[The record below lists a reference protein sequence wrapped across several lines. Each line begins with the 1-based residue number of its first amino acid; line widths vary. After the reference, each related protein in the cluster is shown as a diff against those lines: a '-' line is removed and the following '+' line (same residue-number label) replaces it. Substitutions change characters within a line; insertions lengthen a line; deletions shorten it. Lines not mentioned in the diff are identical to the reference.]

1 MRAPIAR
8 LLRVVNQRAAESKP
22 VDAKEM
28 REYRN
33 RALRYTPG
41 SQVLPACFR
50 APMTPSRLFRVNSSR
65 DASRSRHYR
74 LLSCWWVCTMR
85 ALALEVRAQLRGGP
99 VENDLTY
106 IALTIV
112 FFVLA
117 GLLTIACDKIIG
129 PDPVEVP
136 VEDGVEQEQVAA

>member
-1 MRAPIAR
+1 
-8 LLRVVNQRAAESKP
+8 
-22 VDAKEM
+22 
-28 REYRN
+28 
-33 RALRYTPG
+33 
-41 SQVLPACFR
+41 
-50 APMTPSRLFRVNSSR
+50 
-65 DASRSRHYR
+65 
-74 LLSCWWVCTMR
+74 MR

-136 VEDGVEQEQVAA
+136 VEDGVEQERVAA

>member
-1 MRAPIAR
+1 MRAH
-8 LLRVVNQRAAESKP
+8 
-22 VDAKEM
+22 D
-28 REYRN
+28 RE
-33 RALRYTPG
+33 
-41 SQVLPACFR
+41 
-50 APMTPSRLFRVNSSR
+50 
-65 DASRSRHYR
+65 
-74 LLSCWWVCTMR
+74 
-85 ALALEVRAQLRGGP
+85 GP

-136 VEDGVEQEQVAA
+136 VEEALPDEQVAA